1 MTDIEA
7 TYRSLI
13 NCINEK
19 RWGDMPRYMHSHF
32 EKDGQDY
39 TPESYAAQ
47 MESNGETEL
56 IVDAVTVDQ
65 ESQECL
71 GATVLV
77 KFKTNVI
84 NEGHAK
90 QQAGKTVLL
99 MAQHFNW
106 FTEGKI
112 SKTLT
117 VADRDEMHRQFTD
130 PEASFTPDLISHYQ
144 PPPRA
149 SSDAALSAREL
160 EDKYRQ
166 YIGCINAQTM
176 EAELHRF
183 CHPQVVHNTKAL
195 TIEEYRL
202 LIQEAFTAIPDIT
215 FGLHTVVVDERAQRV
230 AVRIEFSGTPIGVF
244 AGVKP
249 NGRSVSFCEHVT
261 YRFEEGK
268 IARVWSIVDWPS
280 YQAQLSESLTVVREK
295 LEKVEK

>member
-1 MTDIEA
+1 MADIEA

-13 NCINEK
+13 KCINEE
-19 RWGDMPRYMHSHF
+19 RWEDLPRYMHSHF

-47 MESNGETEL
+47 MGSDGKVEL
-56 IVDAVTVDQ
+56 TVDAVTVDH
-65 ESQECL
+65 ESQQRL

-77 KFKTNVI
+77 KFKPRVTN
-84 NEGHAK
+84 ERDAK
-90 QQAGKTVLL
+90 QAGKSVSF

-106 FTEGKI
+106 FTGGKL

-117 VADRDEMHRQFTD
+117 LADRDELHRQLSD
-130 PEASFTPDLISHYQ
+130 SEAKYTPDLISNYQ

-149 SSDAALSAREL
+149 SSDAGLSAREL
-160 EDKYRQ
+160 EDRYRE

-176 EAELHRF
+176 ETELHRF

-195 TIEEYRL
+195 TIEQYRL

-215 FGLHTVVVDERAQRV
+215 FELHTVVVDERAQRV
-230 AVRIEFSGTPIGVF
+230 AVRIEFTGTPVGVF

-249 NGRSVSFCEHVT
+249 NGRGVNFCEHVT
-261 YRFEEGK
+261 YHFEEGK
-268 IARVWSIVDWPS
+268 IARVWSIVDWTS
-280 YQAQLSESLTVVREK
+280 YRAQLSE
-295 LEKVEK
+295 